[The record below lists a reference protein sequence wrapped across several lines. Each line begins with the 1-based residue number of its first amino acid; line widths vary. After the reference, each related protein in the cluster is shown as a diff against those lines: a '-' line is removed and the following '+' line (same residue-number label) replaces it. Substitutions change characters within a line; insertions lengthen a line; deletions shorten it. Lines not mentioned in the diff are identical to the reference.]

1 MKGNKK
7 LLVVAVLL
15 LLITVSFT
23 TYAIYKSSAEGD
35 STIQTAAWVVKV
47 GTTDI
52 VANNT
57 FTVDSINWGNSTVGK
72 NGKIAPGD
80 TGTVNI
86 VLDASGSEVD
96 VAYEISFGDFAT
108 TVNNTKLTAKAAS
121 GSSLTGTIPYAAGT
135 DAMKVT
141 IPLEVKWEAVDEAT
155 QNATDIDT
163 AAKSL
168 TLPVTVTAKQNPGA

>member
-23 TYAIYKSSAEGD
+23 TYAIYKSSATGNSSID
-35 STIQTAAWVVKV
+35 TAAWVVKV
-47 GTTDI
+47 GDTDI

-57 FTVDSINWGNSTVGK
+57 FTIDSIDWGTSTVGK
-72 NGKIAPGD
+72 NNKIAPGD

-141 IPLEVKWEAVDEAT
+141 IPLEVKWEAVDEDT

-168 TLPVTVTAKQNPGA
+168 TLPVTVMARQNPGA

>member
-86 VLDASGSEVD
+86 VLDATGSEVD
-96 VAYEISFGDFAT
+96 VDYEISFGDFAT
-108 TVNNTKLTAKAAS
+108 TVNNSKLTAKAAS
-121 GSSLTGTIPYAAGT
+121 GSSLTGTIAYSTAT
-135 DAMKVT
+135 NAMKVT
-141 IPLEVKWEAVDEAT
+141 IPIEVEWEAIDTAA
-155 QNATDIDT
+155 QNTTDIAT

-168 TLPVTVTAKQNPGA
+168 TLPVTVTAKQNPGV